1 MRGIR
6 IPFPV
11 VQILNSLYHYKER
24 TMVNLIELEEIKK
37 IRWRLVESLQ
47 LRSIDEVKRFI
58 DDLGMVAVY
67 SDKFIPDLYHA
78 TYSKEKPRTDG
89 WNWDRIERSWNFAL
103 TLTTE
108 KKIYYGKI
116 IRKKNYL
123 ISMKLFPSFYSL
135 YAKPD
140 YLDEYYAGHLSRKAK
155 EIMGLL
161 TERKVLSTD
170 RIRSCLPTRRQGILP
185 YFSLKGKEKTRALHK
200 ALVELQG
207 KGMISCVGSVK
218 RGASNWDT
226 FLWGVLEDWLPEDIK
241 IEAANLDG
249 QKAMSNIIE
258 KSVYTLVITE
268 QITIAKFFKW
278 NLDEVERVTQ
288 SLLRQG
294 ILEIYEF
301 EGKKYL
307 ITATK

>member
-1 MRGIR
+1 MA
-6 IPFPV
+6 
-11 VQILNSLYHYKER
+11 
-24 TMVNLIELEEIKK
+24 NLTKLEEIKK

-47 LRSIDEVKRFI
+47 LRNIDEAKRFI
-58 DDLGMVAVY
+58 DDLGIVAVY

-78 TYSKEKPRTDG
+78 TYSKEKPRADG

-103 TLTTE
+103 ALVAE
-108 KKIYYGKI
+108 KKIYHGKI

-123 ISMKLFPSFYSL
+123 ISMKLFPSFYKL

-155 EIMGLL
+155 EIMDLL

-185 YFSLKGKEKTRALHK
+185 YFSLKSKEKTRALHK

-226 FLWGVLEDWLPEDIK
+226 FLWGVLEDWLPEEIK
-241 IEAANLDG
+241 VEAAKLDE
-249 QKAMSNIIE
+249 QKAMSNIIG
-258 KSVYTLVITE
+258 KFVYALVATDQE
-268 QITIAKFFKW
+268 MIAKFFKW
-278 NLDEVERVTQ
+278 NLEEVERITQ
-288 SLLRQG
+288 SLLKQG
-294 ILEIYEF
+294 ILGTCEF
-301 EGKKYL
+301 EDKKYL
-307 ITATK
+307 TIVTNLYNSKP